1 MIEECQHGRG
11 SATVATKSSLKHN
24 GFEKPTPIRE
34 LVDAGRALTDH
45 NAMQHHVDILYTT
58 LLKG

>member
-1 MIEECQHGRG
+1 M
-11 SATVATKSSLKHN
+11 SAWTRIGDRCNKEFFEAHN